1 MSVEDL
7 RAVRLDAFSLL
18 LTVTFIWSS
27 VTSGNAWRSS
37 SGARRL
43 ESDTNDLQL
52 NLDRCMDFACV
63 FELVKRVVRE
73 HLGLSRA
80 GLMLGLTDLPRQ
92 VGGFHGVGG
101 NLIVMNRRLLDIV
114 VRSAQNR
121 RQINAYVFYILLHEY
136 LHALGFLSEGH
147 VRQLSVQ
154 LCEKALGADHPA
166 THMAKYGV
174 GAVLRGTEN
183 LDIWRPE
190 EELGVPRDFEIISDF
205 DRETSRW
212 FV

>member
-1 MSVEDL
+1 M
-7 RAVRLDAFSLL
+7 ATLL
-18 LTVTFIWSS
+18 PSNEMLPTVTFISWMLPK
-27 VTSGNAWRSS
+27 VTEGPPVRRRMELNSNAEDVSLS
-37 SGARRL
+37 
-43 ESDTNDLQL
+43 
-52 NLDRCMDFACV
+52 LDRCMDFACV
-63 FELVKRVVRE
+63 FEHVKAVVKNN
-73 HLGLSRA
+73 LGLSRA

-136 LHALGFLSEGH
+136 LHALGFLSEAH

-154 LCEKALGADHPA
+154 LCEKALGLDHPA
-166 THMAKYGV
+166 THMAKYGI
-174 GAVLRGTEN
+174 GAVLRGMGD
-183 LDIWRPE
+183 LDFQTPE
-190 EELGVPRDFEIISDF
+190 EELGVPRDFEIVSDF
-205 DRETSRW
+205 DHETSRW